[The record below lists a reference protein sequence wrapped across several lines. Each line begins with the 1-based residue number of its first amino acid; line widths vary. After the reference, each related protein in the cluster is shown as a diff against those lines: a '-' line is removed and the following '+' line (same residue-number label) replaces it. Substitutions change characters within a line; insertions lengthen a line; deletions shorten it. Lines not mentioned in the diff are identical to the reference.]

1 MLAALV
7 ILLFSLPAP
16 SAGDR
21 SFCPDVANGT
31 YNPNSAYSS
40 NLGSLADDLIARATD
55 SHSATGTAGTGSEKV
70 YGAVLCRGDSTG
82 ADCGRSLREAFDG
95 TINAS
100 STGAVC
106 ALHRDVALYSEL
118 YQLRLS
124 DQDFLSTFSNAP
136 EWVDGTNLN
145 LVPAAETRQF
155 DELVS
160 KLTRTLAETAA
171 TRPDRYAT
179 TDAPWSSEE
188 RQRKLYG
195 LAQCTQDMPPQRCRA
210 CLGGL
215 FAEMRQKIG
224 SGRMGGAIHGA
235 RCTLRYETGTQFFT
249 ATGQHKGHA
258 LLIIGTVY
266 SLLILSTRLL
276 FCVLY
281 IIRRRKKGK
290 INSTEQ
296 PKNIDE
302 ILRLWKMEDTGSE
315 FALYDFSQ
323 IADATD
329 NFAPAK
335 ILGEG
340 GFGPVYK
347 GVFPDG
353 QKVAIKKLAAQ
364 SRQGLMEFKNEIQ
377 LVAKLQH
384 RNLVM
389 LLGCC
394 VHGEE
399 KILIYEYMTNKSLD
413 YFIFDP
419 IRRTS
424 LNWMIRFK
432 IVEGVAQGLLYLHEH
447 SRLRIIHR
455 DLKASNI
462 LLDSE
467 LNPKISDFGMA
478 RIFPSDATQEKASR
492 LVGTY
497 GYMAPEYAFGGLLS
511 IKSDVFSF
519 GVLLLEIIS
528 GKRSAG
534 FQHSGDGEFPNLLQ
548 YAWQM
553 WKEGRWHEFVDQS
566 FGDEYKPGDMRKYL
580 TLALMC
586 VQVKA
591 VDRPTMSDI
600 VAMLGSDDITIPE
613 PRQPAYSCT
622 GVDASVNINV
632 SCTRNDISF
641 TTIDGR

>member
-1 MLAALV
+1 MLAALI
-7 ILLFSLPAP
+7 ILLLSLPAP

-21 SFCPDVANGT
+21 SFCTDVANAT
-31 YNPNSAYSS
+31 YSPNSTYSS
-40 NLGSLADDLIARATD
+40 NLRSLADDLIVRATD
-55 SHSATGTAGTGSEKV
+55 PHSATGTAGTGSEKV

-82 ADCGRSLREAFDG
+82 ADCGSRLREAFDG

-100 STGAVC
+100 SAGADAAVC

-118 YQLRLS
+118 YQLRFS

-155 DELVS
+155 DEIVS
-160 KLTRTLAETAA
+160 KLTMTLAETAA
-171 TRPDRYAT
+171 TQPDRYAT
-179 TDAPWSSEE
+179 ADAPWSSEE
-188 RQRKLYG
+188 RERKVYG
-195 LAQCTQDMPPQRCRA
+195 LAQCTQDMPPERCRA
-210 CLGGL
+210 CLDVVV
-215 FAEMRQKIG
+215 AELRQKIG

-235 RCTLRYETGTQFFT
+235 RCTLRYETDTQFFT
-249 ATGQHKGHA
+249 ATGQRKGHA

-281 IIRRRKKGK
+281 IIRRRKPGK

-323 IADATD
+323 IVDATD
-329 NFAPAK
+329 NFSPAK

-353 QKVAIKKLAAQ
+353 QKVAIIKLAAQ
-364 SRQGLMEFKNEIQ
+364 SRQGLVEFKNEIQ

-384 RNLVM
+384 RHLVR

-394 VHGEE
+394 VHDEE

-413 YFIFDP
+413 YFIFV
-419 IRRTS
+419 TS

-534 FQHSGDGEFPNLLQ
+534 FPHSGDGEFPNLLQ

-553 WKEGRWHEFVDQS
+553 WKEGRCREFIEQS

-600 VAMLGSDDITIPE
+600 VAMLSSDDITIPE

-622 GVDASVNINV
+622 TVDVSTNINV
-632 SCTRNDISF
+632 SCTRNDITLS
-641 TTIDGR
+641 TIDGR

>member
-1 MLAALV
+1 M
-7 ILLFSLPAP
+7 
-16 SAGDR
+16 
-21 SFCPDVANGT
+21 
-31 YNPNSAYSS
+31 
-40 NLGSLADDLIARATD
+40 AR
-55 SHSATGTAGTGSEKV
+55 
-70 YGAVLCRGDSTG
+70 
-82 ADCGRSLREAFDG
+82 
-95 TINAS
+95 
-100 STGAVC
+100 
-106 ALHRDVALYSEL
+106 
-118 YQLRLS
+118 
-124 DQDFLSTFSNAP
+124 
-136 EWVDGTNLN
+136 
-145 LVPAAETRQF
+145 
-155 DELVS
+155 
-160 KLTRTLAETAA
+160 
-171 TRPDRYAT
+171 
-179 TDAPWSSEE
+179 
-188 RQRKLYG
+188 
-195 LAQCTQDMPPQRCRA
+195 
-210 CLGGL
+210 
-215 FAEMRQKIG
+215 
-224 SGRMGGAIHGA
+224 GA
-235 RCTLRYETGTQFFT
+235 RS
-249 ATGQHKGHA
+249 GQRKGHA

-266 SLLILSTRLL
+266 SLSILCTRMF

-281 IIRRRKKGK
+281 IIRRRKRG
-290 INSTEQ
+290 NTDSMEQ
-296 PKNIDE
+296 PKSIDE
-302 ILRLWKMEDTGSE
+302 ILMLWKMEDTGSE
-315 FALYDFSQ
+315 FSLYDFSQ
-323 IADATD
+323 IVDATD
-329 NFAPAK
+329 NFSPDK

-353 QKVAIKKLAAQ
+353 QKVAIKKLAAR
-364 SRQGLMEFKNEIQ
+364 SRQGLVEFKNEIQ

-384 RNLVM
+384 RHLVR

-394 VHGEE
+394 VHDEE

-424 LNWMIRFK
+424 LNWMKRFEIIK
-432 IVEGVAQGLLYLHEH
+432 GIAQGLIYLHEH
-447 SRLRIIHR
+447 SRMRIIHR

-497 GYMAPEYAFGGLLS
+497 GYMAPEYAFEGLLS

-534 FQHSGDGEFPNLLQ
+534 FQYSEGGEFPNLLQ

-553 WKEGRWHEFVDQS
+553 WKEGRWHEFIDQS
-566 FGDEYKPGDMRKYL
+566 FGDEYEPGDMMNCL
-580 TLALMC
+580 ALALMC

-600 VAMLGSDDITIPE
+600 VAMLSSNDITVPE
-613 PRQPAYSCT
+613 PRQPAYSYT
-622 GVDASVNINV
+622 GVDVSVNVNV
-632 SCTRNDISF
+632 SCSRNDITL

>member
-7 ILLFSLPAP
+7 ILLLSLPAP

-21 SFCPDVANGT
+21 SFCTDVANAT
-31 YNPNSAYSS
+31 YSPNSTYSS
-40 NLGSLADDLIARATD
+40 NLRSLADDLIVRAME

-70 YGAVLCRGDSTG
+70 YGAVLCRWDSTG
-82 ADCGRSLREAFDG
+82 ADCGRRLREAFNG

-118 YQLRLS
+118 YQLRFS

-155 DELVS
+155 DEIVS

-179 TDAPWSSEE
+179 ADAPWSSEE
-188 RQRKLYG
+188 RQRKVYG
-195 LAQCTQDMPPQRCRA
+195 LAQCTHDMPPQRCRA

-215 FAEMRQKIG
+215 VAKMRQKIG

-249 ATGQHKGHA
+249 AT
-258 LLIIGTVY
+258 
-266 SLLILSTRLL
+266 
-276 FCVLY
+276 
-281 IIRRRKKGK
+281 GK

-580 TLALMC
+580 VALALMC

>member
-1 MLAALV
+1 MFAALA
-7 ILLFSLPAP
+7 ILLLLSSLPAR

-21 SFCPDVANGT
+21 SFCTDASNVT
-31 YNPNSAYSS
+31 YSPNSTYSS
-40 NLGSLADDLIARATD
+40 NLRSLADELIVRAME
-55 SHSATGTAGTGSEKV
+55 SQSATGTAGTGSDKV
-70 YGAVLCRGDSTG
+70 YGTVLCRGDSTG
-82 ADCGRSLREAFDG
+82 ADCGRRLREAFDG
-95 TINAS
+95 TINAN
-100 STGAVC
+100 GAIC

-118 YQLRLS
+118 YQLRFS
-124 DQDFLSTFSNAP
+124 DEDFLSSFSNAP
-136 EWVDGTNLN
+136 EWADGTNLN

-155 DELVS
+155 DGLVN

-171 TRPDRYAT
+171 RQPDRYAT
-179 TDAPWSSEE
+179 ADAPWSSQGRE
-188 RQRKLYG
+188 QTVYG
-195 LAQCTQDMPPQRCRA
+195 LAQCTQDMPPERCRA
-210 CLGGL
+210 CLDGVV
-215 FAEMRQKIG
+215 AEMRQKIG
-224 SGRMGGAIHGA
+224 LGRMGGAIHGA
-235 RCTLRYETGTQFFT
+235 RCTLRYETDTQFFT
-249 ATGQHKGHA
+249 ATGQRKGHA

-266 SLLILSTRLL
+266 AVSILCTRLL

-281 IIRRRKKGK
+281 IIGRRKQGK
-290 INSTEQ
+290 TNSMEQ

-302 ILRLWKMEDTGSE
+302 ILSLWKMEDTGSE
-315 FALYDFSQ
+315 FTLYDFLQ

-329 NFAPAK
+329 NFSPSK
-335 ILGEG
+335 ILVEG

-364 SRQGLMEFKNEIQ
+364 SRQGLVEFKNEIQ

-384 RNLVM
+384 RHLVR

-394 VHGEE
+394 VHDEE

-424 LNWMIRFK
+424 LNWTIRVK
-432 IVEGVAQGLLYLHEH
+432 IVEGIAQGLLYLHEH
-447 SRLRIIHR
+447 SRLCIIHR

-462 LLDSE
+462 LLDTE

-478 RIFPSDATQEKASR
+478 RIFPSDVTQEKASR

-553 WKEGRWHEFVDQS
+553 WKEGRWRELIDQS
-566 FGDEYKPGDMRKYL
+566 LGDEYKPGDMMKYL

-600 VAMLGSDDITIPE
+600 VTMLSSDDITVLE
-613 PRQPAYSCT
+613 PMQPAYSCT
-622 GVDASVNINV
+622 STDVLVNVNV
-632 SCTRNDISF
+632 SCTRNYITL
-641 TTIDGR
+641 TTVDGR

>member
-1 MLAALV
+1 MFGTLT
-7 ILLFSLPAP
+7 ILLLISSLPAP

-21 SFCPDVANGT
+21 SFCTDAANVT
-31 YNPNSAYSS
+31 YSPNSTYSS
-40 NLGSLADDLIARATD
+40 NLRSLADELIATAME
-55 SHSATGTAGTGSEKV
+55 SHSATGTAGTGSDKV
-70 YGAVLCRGDSTG
+70 YGTVLCRGDSTG
-82 ADCGRSLREAFDG
+82 ADCSRRLREAFDG
-95 TINAS
+95 TINAN
-100 STGAVC
+100 GAIC

-118 YQLRLS
+118 YQLRFS
-124 DQDFLSTFSNAP
+124 DEDFLSSFSNAP
-136 EWVDGTNLN
+136 EWADGTNLN
-145 LVPAAETRQF
+145 LVPAAETSQF
-155 DELVS
+155 DELVN

-171 TRPDRYAT
+171 RQPDRYAT
-179 TDAPWSSEE
+179 ADAPWSSQGRE
-188 RQRKLYG
+188 QTVYG
-195 LAQCTQDMPPQRCRA
+195 LAQCTQDMPPERCRA
-210 CLGGL
+210 CLDGVV
-215 FAEMRQKIG
+215 AEMRQKIG
-224 SGRMGGAIHGA
+224 LGRMGGAIHGA
-235 RCTLRYETGTQFFT
+235 RCTLRYETDTQFFT
-249 ATGQHKGHA
+249 ATEMH
-258 LLIIGTVY
+258 
-266 SLLILSTRLL
+266 IL
-276 FCVLY
+276 
-281 IIRRRKKGK
+281 GK
-290 INSTEQ
+290 TNSMEQ
-296 PKNIDE
+296 PTNINE
-302 ILRLWKMEDTGSE
+302 ILRLWKMEDTSSE

-329 NFAPAK
+329 NFSPSK

-364 SRQGLMEFKNEIQ
+364 SRQGLVEFKNEIQ

-384 RNLVM
+384 RHLVR

-394 VHGEE
+394 VHDEE

-424 LNWMIRFK
+424 LNWTIRVK
-432 IVEGVAQGLLYLHEH
+432 IVEGIAQGLLYLHEH
-447 SRLRIIHR
+447 SRLCIIHR

-462 LLDSE
+462 LLDTE

-478 RIFPSDATQEKASR
+478 RIFPSDVTQEKASR

-553 WKEGRWHEFVDQS
+553 WKEGRWRELIDQS
-566 FGDEYKPGDMRKYL
+566 LGDEYKPGDMMKYL

-600 VAMLGSDDITIPE
+600 VTMLSSDDITVLE
-613 PRQPAYSCT
+613 PMQPAYSCT
-622 GVDASVNINV
+622 STDVLVNVNV
-632 SCTRNDISF
+632 SCTRNYITL
-641 TTIDGR
+641 TTVDGR